1 MHVVRLSNI
10 SSKPEGKQM
19 LLNFLHRN
27 TRCAIGDVIRKVDEK
42 LCQAALS
49 GGVVAEYGGECRI
62 AQRFGKALTQR
73 LSRPAVITQATE
85 VSIWRTKPS
94 YAIQGKSWQDS
105 PKEAAH
111 YMLEKPYCLLLN
123 KLSNHITQNGSNCIE
138 PLIRCANIREAD
150 VVEENL
156 LHDENCNG
164 LAKF

>member
-1 MHVVRLSNI
+1 
-10 SSKPEGKQM
+10 M

-85 VSIWRTKPS
+85 VSI
-94 YAIQGKSWQDS
+94 
-105 PKEAAH
+105 
-111 YMLEKPYCLLLN
+111 
-123 KLSNHITQNGSNCIE
+123 
-138 PLIRCANIREAD
+138 
-150 VVEENL
+150 
-156 LHDENCNG
+156 
-164 LAKF
+164 